1 MAASDH
7 LEVRD
12 RGNGDI
18 QFKLGN
24 RDLTPALRSV
34 DIYFRADQTPEVV
47 LRPVV
52 TEWGTTLEGPRV
64 TISADVALILE
75 HAGWVSPERARTMT
89 DNDAV
94 VMLEQER
101 DHYRDQAKE
110 LQEAQEKLAAMEE
123 DLANTHGQL
132 EDLKL
137 ANQTLHDELEAA
149 QRGNPPVTPQC
160 LGCDLGIHAVTDH

>member
-1 MAASDH
+1 MAAPDH

-18 QFKLGN
+18 QIKLGN

-75 HAGWVSPERARTMT
+75 HVGWVSPEKAKTLT

-101 DHYRDQAKE
+101 NHYRDQAQK
-110 LQEAQEKLAAMEE
+110 AEKQLAAMEE
-123 DLANTHGQL
+123 DLANTAGKVADL
-132 EDLKL
+132 EL
-137 ANQTLHDELEAA
+137 ANQVLHDELEEA
-149 QRGNPPVTPQC
+149 QREAGPKLPQC
-160 LGCDLGIHAVTDH
+160 LGCDLGTHPSTIH

>member
-1 MAASDH
+1 MMAASDH

-75 HAGWVSPERARTMT
+75 HVGWVSPEKAKTMT

-101 DHYRDQAKE
+101 DHYRDQVQKA
-110 LQEAQEKLAAMEE
+110 EKQLAAMEE
-123 DLANTHGQL
+123 DLANTAGKVADL
-132 EDLKL
+132 EL
-137 ANQTLHDELEAA
+137 ANQVLHDELEAA
-149 QRGNPPVTPQC
+149 QREAGPQPPPC
-160 LGCDLGIHAVTDH
+160 LGCDLGTHPRTAH

>member
-75 HAGWVSPERARTMT
+75 HAGWVSPERA
-89 DNDAV
+89 
-94 VMLEQER
+94 
-101 DHYRDQAKE
+101 KE
-110 LQEAQEKLAAMEE
+110 LQEAQEKLASMEE

-149 QRGNPPVTPQC
+149 QRENPPVTPQC